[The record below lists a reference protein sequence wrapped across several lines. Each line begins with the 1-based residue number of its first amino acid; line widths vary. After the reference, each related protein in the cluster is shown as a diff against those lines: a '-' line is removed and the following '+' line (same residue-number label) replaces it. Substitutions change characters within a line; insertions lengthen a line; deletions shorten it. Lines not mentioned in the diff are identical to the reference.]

1 MFIILLILS
10 LSSILIFIF
19 YDYKKIQEYIIN
31 IKKKNIKRT
40 MIEKMITI
48 SNEKHQINN
57 LNNNSSIIRSV
68 FDVKNTIKIK
78 IKKKVKK
85 IIKLKKNLKK
95 SHKITDNSNEILE
108 ANIKNININN
118 ENISIEEKFEILT
131 DYELNELNYEEAL
144 KKIIEI
150 LYNYIFH

>member
-19 YDYKKIQEYIIN
+19 YDNKKIQEYIIN
-31 IKKKNIKRT
+31 IEKKNIRKT

-78 IKKKVKK
+78 IKKKV
-85 IIKLKKNLKK
+85 I
-95 SHKITDNSNEILE
+95 
-108 ANIKNININN
+108 
-118 ENISIEEKFEILT
+118 
-131 DYELNELNYEEAL
+131 
-144 KKIIEI
+144 
-150 LYNYIFH
+150 